1 MNNTTDNIQHLEA
14 VLLEPLIPLI
24 TALDEA
30 DLHNEDLSLAMPGL
44 LKSFL
49 DPEVQAALPA
59 GLRAAAAVYLEGL
72 PGYRDV
78 DLDRA
83 TLQHELRLALWDGE
97 AFPIEE
103 REIEELGLEELGL
116 EEHRDG

>member
-30 DLHNEDLSLAMPGL
+30 DLHNEDLPLAMPGL

-59 GLRAAAAVYLEGL
+59 GLRAAADVYLEGL
-72 PGYRDV
+72 PGYRDG
-78 DLDRA
+78 DLHRA
-83 TLQHELRLALWDGE
+83 ALQHELRLALWDGE

-103 REIEELGLEELGL
+103 REIEELGLEE
-116 EEHRDG
+116 HRDG

>member
-1 MNNTTDNIQHLEA
+1 MNNTTNSDDLQHLTA
-14 VLLEPLIPLI
+14 ALLAPLIPLI
-24 TALDEA
+24 SALDEA
-30 DLHNEDLSLAMPGL
+30 DLHHEDRPLAMPGL
-44 LKSFL
+44 LKTFL
-49 DPEVQAALPA
+49 DPEGQAALPV
-59 GLRAAAAVYLEGL
+59 GLRAAAAVYLDGL
-72 PGYRDV
+72 PGYRDG

-103 REIEELGLEELGL
+103 LGLEELGL